1 MGAFKIGI
9 ITLFLQVMGLRHGFK
24 NLPEHTQQIIGK
36 LGFKSEVFDLEE
48 CAEYIV

>member
-1 MGAFKIGI
+1 
-9 ITLFLQVMGLRHGFK
+9 MGLRHGFK